1 MTSFRIQLSDGA
13 SFECDSTDTVTRAG
27 LRAGFA
33 MPYEC
38 NVGGCGTCRCGIEG
52 EVEDLFPQA
61 PVLSERDRKK
71 GRRLGCQSRPRS
83 GLTLSVT
90 AHRLPDSMPRPRRMH
105 ARLVGTSEVT
115 PDIREFCFQLA
126 EPMNFL
132 AGQYALLEIPG
143 VGSVRAYS
151 MSNTAADGGTKWHF
165 QIRKVPGGR
174 ATEILFD
181 RPELGAAITIDGP
194 YGNAYLRED
203 AARDIVCIAGG
214 SGLAPMLSVAR
225 GAATSPAL
233 EGRRIRFFMG
243 GRTPADIG
251 GEKELAAL
259 PGFGDSLI
267 FHPVISCPDESV
279 EWSGATGYVH
289 EVAADLLA
297 QTPLENFEWYFA
309 GPPPLVGAIEDM
321 LRAADVPA
329 EQVHFDR
336 YF

>member
-1 MTSFRIQLSDGA
+1 MTSFRIQLGDGA

-52 EVEDLFPQA
+52 EVEDLYPQA

-83 GLTLSVT
+83 DLTLDVT
-90 AHRLPDSMPRPRRMH
+90 AEKMPDSMPRPRRMP
-105 ARLVGTSEVT
+105 AKLTATSEIT
-115 PDIREFCFQLA
+115 HDIREFRFQLA
-126 EPMNFL
+126 EAVNFL
-132 AGQYALLEIPG
+132 PGQYALLEIAG
-143 VGSVRAYS
+143 VGSIRAYS
-151 MSNTAADGGTKWHF
+151 MSNTAADDGTKWHF

-181 RPELGAAITIDGP
+181 QPDIAAEITIDGP
-194 YGNAYLRED
+194 YGNGYLRED
-203 AARDIVCIAGG
+203 AARDIICIAGG

-225 GAATSPAL
+225 GAATSQAL
-233 EGRRIRFFMG
+233 KGRHIRFFMG

-251 GEKELAAL
+251 GEKELACL

-267 FHPVISCPDESV
+267 FHPVISRPDESV
-279 EWSGATGYVH
+279 EWTGATGYVH
-289 EVAADLLA
+289 EVAVDVLA
-297 QTPLENFEWYFA
+297 QAPLANFEWYFA
-309 GPPPLVGAIEDM
+309 GPPALVAAIEDT
-321 LRAADVPA
+321 LRTADVPA

>member
-1 MTSFRIQLSDGA
+1 MTSFRIQLGDGA
-13 SFECDSTDTVTRAG
+13 SFECASTDTVTRAG
-27 LRAGFA
+27 LRAGFS

-71 GRRLGCQSRPRS
+71 GRRLGCQSRPQTD
-83 GLTLSVT
+83 LTLNV
-90 AHRLPDSMPRPRRMH
+90 AAEKLPDSMPRPRRMR
-105 ARLVGTSEVT
+105 ARLVGTSKVT
-115 PDIREFCFQLA
+115 YDIREFHFQLA
-126 EPMNFL
+126 EAMNFL
-132 AGQYALLEIPG
+132 PGQYALLEIPG
-143 VGSVRAYS
+143 VDSIRAYS
-151 MSNTAADGGTKWHF
+151 MSNTAADCGTNWQF
-165 QIRKVPGGR
+165 QIRRVPSGR

-181 RPELGAAITIDGP
+181 QLDIGAAMTIDGP
-194 YGNAYLRED
+194 YGNGYLRED
-203 AARDIVCIAGG
+203 ATRDIICIAGG

-225 GAATSPAL
+225 GAATSQAL
-233 EGRRIRFFMG
+233 KGRPIRFFMG

-251 GEKELAAL
+251 GEKELAGL

-279 EWSGATGYVH
+279 EWRGATGYVH
-289 EVAADLLA
+289 EVAVDVLA
-297 QTPLENFEWYFA
+297 EASLANFEWYFA
-309 GPPPLVGAIEDM
+309 GPPALVAAIEDM

>member
-1 MTSFRIQLSDGA
+1 MTSFRIQLGDGA

-52 EVEDLFPQA
+52 DVDEVFAHA
-61 PVLSERDRKK
+61 PALSERDRKK

-83 GLTLSVT
+83 DLTLNVT
-90 AHRLPDSMPRPRRMH
+90 ADKLPDAMPRPRRMR
-105 ARLVGTSEVT
+105 AELVAHSEVT
-115 PDIREFCFQLA
+115 HDIREFRFRLA
-126 EPMNFL
+126 DAATFL
-132 AGQYALLEIPG
+132 PGQYALLDIPG

-151 MSNTAADGGTKWHF
+151 MSNTAADGGEQWHF

-174 ATEILFD
+174 ATGILFEHID
-181 RPELGAAITIDGP
+181 IGAVITIDGP
-194 YGNAYLRED
+194 YGNGYLRED
-203 AARDIVCIAGG
+203 VARDIICIAGG

-233 EGRRIRFFMG
+233 AGRHIRFFMG

-251 GEKELAAL
+251 GEKELARL
-259 PGFGDSLI
+259 PGFGESLT
-267 FHPVISCPDESV
+267 FHPVVSYSDASI

-289 EVAADLLA
+289 EAAIDVLGQAPLA
-297 QTPLENFEWYFA
+297 NFEWYFA
-309 GPPPLVGAIEDM
+309 GPPPLVAAIEQL
-321 LRAADVPA
+321 LRAANVPVG
-329 EQVHFDR
+329 QMHFDR